1 MQTQHQQFDFN
12 KLSAGNVK
20 DAMKAAGAGS
30 GDLWKVPVADIHVM
44 PGFNVRL
51 DNEETNT
58 HIEGLAAS
66 ILANGFYTDKPLAGY
81 VASESGKDVIY
92 ISDGHCR
99 LAAAKLAIER
109 GAEIKLLPVVVSPRG
124 TSQEDLLVRLVTT
137 NSGRPLT
144 PMETAEVCKRLIGY
158 GLTEAEIAKRL
169 SFTPKYVADLLA
181 LIAAPVAVRQ
191 AVSDGQVSATTA
203 IKAVKEHGG
212 EAGAVIGDAVA
223 TAKAAG
229 KTRATSKHFKKDE
242 TVGDKPRGATTAKR
256 PHFDAEGAFA
266 VVKELVDWADDPMTR
281 SIDAT
286 LAEILDSA
294 REVVKGE

>member
-1 MQTQHQQFDFN
+1 MQTQQPQFDFA
-12 KLSAGNVK
+12 KLTAGTVK
-20 DAMKAAGAGS
+20 DAMKAVHAGS
-30 GDLWKVPVADIHVM
+30 SDLWKVPVADIHVM

-51 DNEETNT
+51 DNEETRA
-58 HIEGLAAS
+58 HIEGLADS
-66 ILANGFYTDKPLAGY
+66 IATNGFYFDKPLAGY
-81 VASESGKDVIY
+81 VASENGKDVIY

-158 GLTEAEIAKRL
+158 GMTEAEIAKRL

-191 AVSDGQVSATTA
+191 AVADGQVSATTA

-229 KTRATSKHFKKDE
+229 KSRATQKHFPKPEGESHAAVAIPRLKKSAPD
-242 TVGDKPRGATTAKR
+242 TSGAQGLI
-256 PHFDAEGAFA
+256 E
-266 VVKELVDWADDPMTR
+266 ELVAWVDVNEPENVDSVLA
-281 SIDAT
+281 SIIDRARALVAT
-286 LAEILDSA
+286 A
-294 REVVKGE
+294 